1 MKRTAIAVLLITF
14 VLGVWSGQQL
24 AFAQAKPFP
33 TKQLTYLICF
43 DPGGQSDRTARQQQA
58 HLARL
63 LGQQIIIDYKV
74 GGGGALGWKELARA
88 KPDGYTFAGFNIP
101 HIILQPMQQDV
112 GYKTDQIVPV
122 VTFQRTPL
130 ALAVL
135 EKSPYKTLKEFVEFA
150 KKNPEKITVGGS
162 AVFSGP
168 HFATLRMEKL
178 TGIKITYV
186 PFTGAAPQ
194 MTAFLGGHTD
204 ACMGN
209 SDDLTKFKD
218 KLRVLGFATE
228 ERFPEFPDAPTFK
241 ELGFDMVEGT
251 ERGVAVPPGTPKEV
265 IDKLEAAFM
274 QIAKDPEIQKEMKA
288 QGFVPLAMGYAES
301 KTNIEKLTKIY
312 AELAKEIKK

>member
-1 MKRTAIAVLLITF
+1 MAAALFITLVLCIGTAHQVAHSQ
-14 VLGVWSGQQL
+14 GKYPS
-24 AFAQAKPFP
+24 
-33 TKQLTYLICF
+33 KQLTYLVCF

-58 HLARL
+58 PLQKL
-63 LGQQIIIDYKV
+63 LGQQVVIDYKV

-88 KPDGYTFAGFNIP
+88 KPDGYTFAGFNTP
-101 HIILQPMQQDV
+101 HIILQPMQQEV

-135 EKSPYKTLKEFVEFA
+135 ETSPYKTLKDFVDFA
-150 KKNPEKITVGGS
+150 KANPGKLTVGGS

-168 HFATLRMEKL
+168 HFATLRAENL
-178 TGIKITYV
+178 TGIKTTYV

-209 SDDLTKFKD
+209 SDDLTRFKD
-218 KLRVLGFATE
+218 KLRVLAFATE
-228 ERFPEFPDAPTFK
+228 ERFPEFPNAPTFK

-265 IDKLEAAFM
+265 IDTLEKAFLE
-274 QIAKDPEIQKEMKA
+274 ISRDPQIQKEMKE

-301 KTNIEKLTKIY
+301 KAHIEKLTKIY
-312 AELAKEIKK
+312 ADLAKELKK